1 MSRLLSLGLDPER
14 VLGSCQLDVP
24 VSVLRVVGA
33 RSRGD
38 EDLGV
43 LRLDVHRRSL
53 GFILAYNCDYIST
66 NS

>member
-1 MSRLLSLGLDPER
+1 MSRLFSLGLDPEG

-33 RSRGD
+33 RGRGD